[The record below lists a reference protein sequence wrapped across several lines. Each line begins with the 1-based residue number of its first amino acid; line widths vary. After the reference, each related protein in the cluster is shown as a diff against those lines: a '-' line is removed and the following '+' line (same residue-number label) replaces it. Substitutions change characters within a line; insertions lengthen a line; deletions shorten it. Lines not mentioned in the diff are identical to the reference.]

1 LREEYAMAATS
12 INCLA
17 VVLKE
22 LDWSYTRLIAE
33 LRRQA
38 ALDGIILP
46 KTESLIP
53 LISRWVNN
61 HQQPD
66 DFYREL
72 LSRATGRH
80 RFELFSDEAAVAL
93 LAARTNSGIA
103 PIVAVGSDEDMNRRQ
118 LLARTAALAAAL
130 AADPLVSSGT
140 PTRAGDALMEVQAA
154 PVGEAEREI
163 VAAIRRVLLGLG
175 SPQAETLLGG
185 DLDVIV
191 LDRRV
196 NEAWK
201 LRQGSHY
208 MELGQLLP
216 GLLVDA
222 QVASQELTGD
232 QQAMAFG
239 LLAHSYN
246 TASSVLRK
254 LGDNGL
260 AVIAADR
267 AVQAART
274 AGEPLLLAASAY
286 RLANAFLPAGRVV
299 EAKEVA
305 LSAASG
311 LESRLDAS
319 TAHLATWGGLLLTA
333 AVAAARQDDSGEAW
347 ELVGE
352 AKAAARRLGTD
363 HADLNTIFG
372 PTSLAIQGVQVAAEL
387 GNGREVLR
395 RARYVHPTRLP
406 SYLVERRTHYLIDV
420 ARGHAHRSD
429 DPAALATLLE
439 AEQLA
444 PQEVRYNPIAS
455 ELVMVLLKRERR
467 AATPGLRDLSARI
480 GVVA

>member
-1 LREEYAMAATS
+1 MAATS

-22 LDWSYTRLIAE
+22 LGWSYTKLIAE
-33 LRRQA
+33 LRREA
-38 ALDGIILP
+38 AVDGIVLP

-53 LISRWVNN
+53 VISRWVNN

-103 PIVAVGSDEDMNRRQ
+103 PIVAIGSDEDMNRRQ

-140 PTRAGDALMEVQAA
+140 PTWARDALMEVQAA

-163 VAAIRRVLLGLG
+163 VAAIRRVLFGLG
-175 SPQAETLLGG
+175 PPQAATLLGG
-185 DLDVIV
+185 CDLDVIV

-208 MELGQLLP
+208 RELGQLLP

-267 AVQAART
+267 AVQAGKT
-274 AGEPLLLAASAY
+274 VGEPLLLAASAY

-352 AKAAARRLGTD
+352 AKTAARRLGTD

-387 GNGREVLR
+387 GDGREVLR
-395 RARYVHPTRLP
+395 RAKHVHPTRLP
-406 SYLVERRTHYLIDV
+406 PYLVERRTHYLIDV

-455 ELVMVLLKRERR
+455 ELVMVLLKRERH

>member
-1 LREEYAMAATS
+1 MAATS

-38 ALDGIILP
+38 ALDGIVLP

-93 LAARTNSGIA
+93 LAARTNSGID

-163 VAAIRRVLLGLG
+163 VAAIRRVLLGVG
-175 SPQAETLLGG
+175 SIPTDILLSG
-185 DLDVIV
+185 DPDVMV

-208 MELGQLLP
+208 IELGQLLP

-222 QVASQELTGD
+222 QVASQEMTGD
-232 QQAMAFG
+232 QQALAFG

-274 AGEPLLLAASAY
+274 VDEPLLVAASAY

-305 LSAASG
+305 LAAASG

-333 AVAAARQDDSGEAW
+333 SVAAARQSNGGEAW

-352 AKAAARRLGTD
+352 AKAAARRLGID

-372 PTSLAIQGVQVAAEL
+372 PTSLAIQSVQVAAEL
-387 GNGREVLR
+387 GDGREVLR
-395 RARYVHPTRLP
+395 RAKHVEPTRLP
-406 SYLVERRTHYLIDV
+406 SHLVERRSHYLIDV
-420 ARGHAHRSD
+420 ARGHAHRAN

-455 ELVMVLLKRERR
+455 ELVIVLLKRERR

>member
-1 LREEYAMAATS
+1 MAAAS

-22 LDWSYTRLIAE
+22 LGWSYTRLIAE

-38 ALDGIILP
+38 AMDAIVLP

-53 LISRWVNN
+53 RISRWVNN

-103 PIVAVGSDEDMNRRQ
+103 PILAVGSDEDMNRRQ
-118 LLARTAALAAAL
+118 LLARSAALAAAL
-130 AADPLVSSGT
+130 AADPLVSMPGT
-140 PTRAGDALMEVQAA
+140 ATRAGGASIDVQAA

-175 SPQAETLLGG
+175 SPLDGTLL
-185 DLDVIV
+185 DDDPDVMV

-201 LRQGSHY
+201 LRQGSRY
-208 MELGQLLP
+208 MELGQKLP
-216 GLLVDA
+216 GLLVGA
-222 QVASQELTGD
+222 QVACQEMTGD
-232 QQAMAFG
+232 QQAVALG

-274 AGEPLLLAASAY
+274 VGEPLLLAATAY

-299 EAKEVA
+299 EAKEIA

-311 LESRLDAS
+311 LEARLDAS

-333 AVAAARQDDSGEAW
+333 AVAAARQGDSGEAW
-347 ELVGE
+347 ELVGD

-363 HADLNTIFG
+363 HADLHTIFG

-387 GNGREVLR
+387 GDGREVLR
-395 RARYVHPTRLP
+395 RARFVEPTRLP
-406 SYLVERRTHYLIDV
+406 TYLVERRSHYLIDV
-420 ARGHAHRSD
+420 ARGHASRAD

-439 AEQLA
+439 AERLA

-467 AATPGLRDLSARI
+467 TATQGLRDLSARI

>member
-1 LREEYAMAATS
+1 MAATS

-22 LDWSYTRLIAE
+22 LGWSYTRLIAE

-38 ALDGIILP
+38 AIDGIVLP

-66 DFYREL
+66 DFYRDL

-118 LLARTAALAAAL
+118 LLARAAALAAAL
-130 AADPLVSSGT
+130 AADPLVSMSGT
-140 PTRAGDALMEVQAA
+140 ARASGPLMDAQAV
-154 PVGEAEREI
+154 PVGEAERKI
-163 VAAIRRVLLGLG
+163 VAAVRRVLLGIG
-175 SPQAETLLGG
+175 SPPADTLLSGAP
-185 DLDVIV
+185 DVMV
-191 LDRRV
+191 LDRHV

-201 LRQGSHY
+201 LRQGSNY
-208 MELGQLLP
+208 LELGQLLP
-216 GLLVDA
+216 ALLVHA
-222 QVASQELTGD
+222 QVASQEMTGD
-232 QQAMAFG
+232 QQALAFG

-274 AGEPLLLAASAY
+274 VSEPLLLAASAY
-286 RLANAFLPAGRVV
+286 RLANAFLPVGRVI

-311 LESRLDAS
+311 LEARLDAS

-333 AVAAARQDDSGEAW
+333 AVAAARQGDSGEAW
-347 ELVGE
+347 G
-352 AKAAARRLGTD
+352 AGRRSQDSGPPAPD
-363 HADLNTIFG
+363 RPRRPEHDLRSDEPG
-372 PTSLAIQGVQVAAEL
+372 DS
-387 GNGREVLR
+387 GRPGGGRAGR
-395 RARYVHPTRLP
+395 RAGG
-406 SYLVERRTHYLIDV
+406 S
-420 ARGHAHRSD
+420 
-429 DPAALATLLE
+429 AAG
-439 AEQLA
+439 
-444 PQEVRYNPIAS
+444 EVRRADSAS
-455 ELVMVLLKRERR
+455 ALSGGAPHSLSDRR
-467 AATPGLRDLSARI
+467 RPRPCSPSR
-480 GVVA
+480 

>member
-1 LREEYAMAATS
+1 M
-12 INCLA
+12 
-17 VVLKE
+17 
-22 LDWSYTRLIAE
+22 
-33 LRRQA
+33 
-38 ALDGIILP
+38 
-46 KTESLIP
+46 
-53 LISRWVNN
+53 
-61 HQQPD
+61 
-66 DFYREL
+66 
-72 LSRATGRH
+72 
-80 RFELFSDEAAVAL
+80 
-93 LAARTNSGIA
+93 
-103 PIVAVGSDEDMNRRQ
+103 AVGSDEDMNRRQ

-130 AADPLVSSGT
+130 AADPLVSISGT
-140 PTRAGDALMEVQAA
+140 ATRTADSLLEPQAA
-154 PVGEAEREI
+154 TVGEAEREI
-163 VAAIRRVLLGLG
+163 VAAIRRVLLGVG
-175 SPQAETLLGG
+175 SPPTDILLSR
-185 DLDVIV
+185 DPDVMV

-208 MELGQLLP
+208 IELGQLLP

-222 QVASQELTGD
+222 QVVSHEITGD
-232 QQAMAFG
+232 QQALAFG

-274 AGEPLLLAASAY
+274 VDEPLLVAASAY

-305 LSAASG
+305 LAAASG

-333 AVAAARQDDSGEAW
+333 AVAAARQGDGGEAW

-352 AKAAARRLGTD
+352 AKVAARRLRTD
-363 HADLNTIFG
+363 HVDLHTIFG

-387 GNGREVLR
+387 GDGREVLR
-395 RARYVHPTRLP
+395 RAKSVEPTRLP
-406 SYLVERRTHYLIDV
+406 SHLVERRSHYLIDV
-420 ARGHAHRSD
+420 ARGHAQRAD

-439 AEQLA
+439 AERLA

-455 ELVMVLLKRERR
+455 ELVMVMLKRERR

-480 GVVA
+480 GMVA

>member
-1 LREEYAMAATS
+1 
-12 INCLA
+12 
-17 VVLKE
+17 
-22 LDWSYTRLIAE
+22 
-33 LRRQA
+33 
-38 ALDGIILP
+38 
-46 KTESLIP
+46 
-53 LISRWVNN
+53 
-61 HQQPD
+61 
-66 DFYREL
+66 
-72 LSRATGRH
+72 
-80 RFELFSDEAAVAL
+80 
-93 LAARTNSGIA
+93 
-103 PIVAVGSDEDMNRRQ
+103 
-118 LLARTAALAAAL
+118 
-130 AADPLVSSGT
+130 
-140 PTRAGDALMEVQAA
+140 
-154 PVGEAEREI
+154 

-185 DLDVIV
+185 CDLDVIV

-208 MELGQLLP
+208 MELGRTLP
-216 GLLVDA
+216 GLLIDA
-222 QVASQELTGD
+222 QIASQELTGD

-274 AGEPLLLAASAY
+274 VGEPLLLAASAY

-305 LSAASG
+305 LSAANG

-387 GNGREVLR
+387 GDGREVLR
-395 RARYVHPTRLP
+395 RAKHVYSTRLP

-420 ARGHAHRSD
+420 ARGHAHRAD

>member
-1 LREEYAMAATS
+1 M
-12 INCLA
+12 
-17 VVLKE
+17 
-22 LDWSYTRLIAE
+22 
-33 LRRQA
+33 
-38 ALDGIILP
+38 
-46 KTESLIP
+46 
-53 LISRWVNN
+53 
-61 HQQPD
+61 
-66 DFYREL
+66 
-72 LSRATGRH
+72 
-80 RFELFSDEAAVAL
+80 
-93 LAARTNSGIA
+93 
-103 PIVAVGSDEDMNRRQ
+103 
-118 LLARTAALAAAL
+118 
-130 AADPLVSSGT
+130 
-140 PTRAGDALMEVQAA
+140 
-154 PVGEAEREI
+154 
-163 VAAIRRVLLGLG
+163 AAIRRVLLGVG
-175 SPQAETLLGG
+175 SPPTDILLSS
-185 DLDVIV
+185 DPDVMV

-208 MELGQLLP
+208 MEIGQLLP

-222 QVASQELTGD
+222 QVAGQEMTGD
-232 QQAMAFG
+232 QQALA

-274 AGEPLLLAASAY
+274 VDEPLLLAACAY
-286 RLANAFLPAGRVV
+286 RLANAFLPTGRVV

-333 AVAAARQDDSGEAW
+333 AVAAARQGDGGEAW

-352 AKAAARRLGTD
+352 AKAAARRLRTD
-363 HADLNTIFG
+363 YADLNTIFG
-372 PTSLAIQGVQVAAEL
+372 PTTLAIQGVQVAAEL
-387 GNGREVLR
+387 GDGREVLR
-395 RARYVHPTRLP
+395 RAKSVEPTRLP
-406 SYLVERRTHYLIDV
+406 SHLVERRSHYLIDV
-420 ARGHAHRSD
+420 ARGHAQRAD

-455 ELVMVLLKRERR
+455 ELVMVILKRERR